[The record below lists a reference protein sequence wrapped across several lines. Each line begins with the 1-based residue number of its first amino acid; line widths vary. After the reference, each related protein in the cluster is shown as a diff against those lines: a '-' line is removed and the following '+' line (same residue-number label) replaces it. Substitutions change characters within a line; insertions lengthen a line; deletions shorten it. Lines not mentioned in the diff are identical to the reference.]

1 MPGRNC
7 ARSISRVVA
16 TLIALTITVPSSV
29 LNAQVVTATLTGTV
43 TDASGATVPAAR
55 VTAAEVS
62 TGVSRSAETSSDG
75 VYRIPFLNP
84 GTYTVTI
91 EKTGFKKVSQ
101 ENYVLGVSTVGR
113 VDAALVPG
121 SMQETVEVT
130 AEAPLLQSE
139 SAEVARNFD
148 TKSVT
153 DLPIPDRSVQAMAGL
168 VAGVNLPVRYGGTME
183 DGQHTYLFNA
193 NGQPL
198 AANNTMVDG
207 VDNINFSLG
216 LSIYEPSAE
225 VVEEAHVTTNSYSA
239 EFGRV
244 GGAVVNIVTR
254 GGTNQFHGAFWEFN
268 KVADYVA
275 RDFFNKDT
283 QAKPGLTYND
293 FGVSSGG
300 PIIHDKT
307 FFFGSYEGKTQ
318 RQASTSIGTVP
329 QAAWLNG
336 DFSAVPGLLLYDPNT
351 GNADGTGRTPIPGNV
366 IPASELS
373 PVAKKLSAF
382 FPAPN
387 QPGLLNNY
395 VTQIPFT
402 YNANIYD
409 VRVDHNL
416 SSATKVYAKFSTQ
429 WFSLSQGDTLG
440 PAGSPQAAHDYTL
453 TGSVNLTH
461 SFSPSLVTE
470 VRVAYNRWHDNVQTT
485 NPIKNSQLGI
495 FDPNPDQ
502 ISTQSMAQLIVG
514 GLPAIGSGVGAP
526 VIEADN
532 IFPVVNTWSKFINRH
547 AIKWGGEATRY
558 RNDRFQPQGL
568 NFGARGAFWFNPDTT
583 QLNLGNGGASA
594 LGPFGSVANSIA
606 SYVLGTPD
614 QTGRTYMTITP
625 TTRQT
630 HYAGFFQDSWKVTPK
645 LTLELGVRYEY
656 YTCVKPRYAGGAS
669 NYDISTNSLLVAG
682 VGQVDLCTGVH
693 AKPTY
698 FAPRIGAA
706 YTLGGKTVV
715 RAGYAISYW
724 EERFGFTGGTLN
736 TQYPV
741 IYNVQLGTQN
751 DYRVDGTLNSIPAVP
766 FVPIPSSGI
775 ITPAPNQAFYN
786 MPRDYTLPAVYNYN
800 FFVQR
805 QVTGSLSFDMGYVGN
820 VGRHLAYADQINVGR
835 PGSGPNGQLLYQQF
849 GRTANTIIRAYG
861 INSSYNSF
869 QMNVSK
875 RYTKGLSG
883 TFAYAFSKSLDE
895 TGENG
900 GFLDTLNFKR
910 TYGPSS
916 WDQTHLLTVSHVYEL
931 PFGKGKQFLNS
942 GGVIGSIVGQWQV
955 NGVFR
960 RFTGL
965 PFTPTAAVTPCNC
978 PGVTGIYA
986 DVAGS
991 PQYPHGIG
999 PGQPWVSTSAFN
1011 SPAPNT
1017 FGNAGRDVLRGPGLT
1032 NYDFSLFRNF
1042 RFKER
1047 IKLEMRAETTNLTNT
1062 PHFAN
1067 PATSIN
1073 SATFGIVSAT
1083 GYNGNRQMQLGLR
1096 LSY

>member
-7 ARSISRVVA
+7 ARSISWVVA

-502 ISTQSMAQLIVG
+502 ISTQSMAQLIIG